1 LDKRRRRLGLTL
13 GATIVGTLLVLPSLR
28 AAELT
33 PELKKVLG
41 EAQSYQKEAQEKGDY
56 ALYIKAWE
64 KYQHIRKADRNP
76 PREVIDGCQFCLRRV
91 QQAHRL
97 REKPLQGLTADLDAK
112 DALNIY
118 VDVLT
123 KLQKRYF
130 DGTKVGLADLFQYGV
145 QEMRFALEDEAFL
158 REQIRPD
165 VKPEAVQAL
174 RDELEG
180 IRPAIKKP
188 ADARDQ
194 LQRVML
200 EAGALGA
207 RPTAVLVE
215 FVSGACN
222 ALDEY
227 TGYLSPRRLAEVEAD
242 LNGKFVGIGVSVA
255 YNGKQ
260 LVIRDVYADSPAYM
274 KLFAK
279 DVILTIDEQ
288 KADPAKLDGEE
299 GTTVVLEVRRP
310 SEGMTYKV
318 EVARRP
324 VAVPSVDVE
333 TMPNP
338 YGVGYVRLYSFQKST
353 PQEMRSALMQLRSQ
367 PTGLKSLILD
377 LRGNQGGSFDAA
389 LQVAELFLSEGVIV
403 YTNSRMKETPRR
415 ANNPDAFT
423 VPLVV
428 LVDGDTASA
437 AEVVAG
443 ALKDNKRA
451 TVVGQA
457 TFGKGSIQ
465 CLVPLDRLKAGLQ
478 VTVARFSSP
487 ERVPY
492 DGHGVTPHHVVENS
506 MMMMGDAQQKTA
518 YELAKQM
525 AEEMGMALPMPPPR

>member
-1 LDKRRRRLGLTL
+1 MDTRKRRLGLTL

-28 AAELT
+28 AADLT

-41 EAQSYQKEAQEKGDY
+41 DAQSYQREAQEKGDY

-64 KYQHIRKADRNP
+64 KYQQIRKADRNP
-76 PREVIDGCQFCLRRV
+76 PREVIDGYQFCLRRV
-91 QQAHRL
+91 QQARRL
-97 REKPLQGLTADLDAK
+97 RDKPAQELTADLDAK
-112 DALNIY
+112 DALNVY

-130 DGTKVGLADLFQYGV
+130 DGTKVGLADLFQYGL

-165 VKPEAVQAL
+165 VKPEALQAL
-174 RDELEG
+174 RDQLEG
-180 IRPAIKKP
+180 TRPAIKK
-188 ADARDQ
+188 ADDARSQ
-194 LQRVML
+194 LQSVML
-200 EAGALGA
+200 SAGALGA

-215 FVSGACN
+215 FISGACN

-242 LNGKFVGIGVSVA
+242 LTGKFVGIGISVA
-255 YNGKQ
+255 YDGKQ
-260 LVIRDVYADSPAYM
+260 LVIRDVYPDSPAYM

-279 DVILTIDEQ
+279 DVILTIDG
-288 KADPAKLDGEE
+288 KKPDPARLDGEE
-299 GTTVVLEVRRP
+299 GTSVVLEVRRP
-310 SEGMTYKV
+310 SEKTTYKI
-318 EVARRP
+318 EVTRRQ
-324 VAVPSVDVE
+324 VVVPSVAFD

-338 YGVGYVRLYSFQKST
+338 YGIGYVQVFSFQKST
-353 PQEMRSALMQLRSQ
+353 PQELQSALLQLRAQ
-367 PTGLKSLILD
+367 PTGLKSLVLD

-403 YTNSRMKETPRR
+403 YTHSRTKETSRR

-423 VPLVV
+423 LPLVV
-428 LVDGDTASA
+428 LVDGETASA
-437 AEVVAG
+437 AEIVAG
-443 ALKDNKRA
+443 ALKDNERA
-451 TVVGQA
+451 KVVGQA

-487 ERVPY
+487 KRVPY
-492 DGHGVTPHHVVENS
+492 DGHGVMPHQVVENS
-506 MMMMGDAQQKTA
+506 MMMMTDAQRDTA
-518 YELAKQM
+518 FKLAEEKM
-525 AEEMGMALPMPPPR
+525 AEMGMALPMPR